1 MSQNTIKLQQESF
14 FILNDAATTRRKI
27 VRQDRWETEPLQC
40 YISSNEFV
48 LEVTNLSAF
57 GCACIVNES
66 QFSHLKSHIENATGI
81 IFKIIYT
88 NIETQTVSLK
98 PVRFSKTEPDSYS
111 VGFET
116 INESINVDRCQ
127 AINEANNIISTQQS
141 DLTKMQSIPFEFRT
155 VVFDLQHWF
164 TSLKNQIDDLE
175 KKSPMDNAKTSDEY
189 RLTIAEVISEYLGK
203 YLPSVYQKIPPQL
216 QELKKTEKD
225 LCVSFIREQL
235 GPFVYGAPFA
245 SRAFYKPRGYAGD
258 YEMMNH
264 LYRSEMVGR
273 TLFDQCMHKYFI
285 EEPAA
290 NAVKNRGEY
299 LHQKIRELVRI
310 TPKEKT
316 LKIMSIASG
325 PAMEVQLFV
334 ERNPE
339 FYGRQI
345 EFTCIDQDEESL
357 KHAQKQLLSLD
368 RQKKSGFKFKFSNL
382 AIKNIIAQ
390 GLPEKDFDLIYS
402 AGLFDYFTDPVAVLA
417 AKQMFAG
424 VKTGG
429 QVIIGNYSKDNPTA
443 ALMEIVLDWI
453 LIYRSKNDM
462 ANLFSSIGKNLEIE
476 QEPLKINLFAN
487 IYK

>member
-1 MSQNTIKLQQESF
+1 MSENTIKLQQESF
-14 FILNDAATTRRKI
+14 FILNDATASRRKI
-27 VRQDRWETEPLQC
+27 VRQDRWQTEPLQC
-40 YISSNEFV
+40 FISSKDLV
-48 LEVTNLSAF
+48 LEVTNLSTF
-57 GCACIVNES
+57 GCACMVNQT
-66 QFSHLKSHIENATGI
+66 QFAQLKSLIDNATGI
-81 IFKIIYT
+81 VFKIIYT
-88 NIETQTVSLK
+88 NIETQTVFLK
-98 PVRFSKTEPDSYS
+98 PVRFSKMEPDFYS

-127 AINEANNIISTQQS
+127 AINEANNVISIQQS
-141 DLTKMQSIPFEFRT
+141 NLLKMQSIPFAFRT
-155 VVFDLQHWF
+155 IVFDLHYWF
-164 TSLKNQIDDLE
+164 VSLKNQIDDLE
-175 KKSPMDNAKTSDEY
+175 KKSPVDNAKTSDEY
-189 RLTIAEVISEYLGK
+189 RFTIAEVISEYLGK
-203 YLPSVYQKIPPQL
+203 YLPGIYQKIPAQL
-216 QELKKTEKD
+216 QALQKTEKD
-225 LCVSFIREQL
+225 LCVSFLREQL

-264 LYRSEMVGR
+264 LYRNEMVGR

-299 LHQKIRELVRI
+299 LHQKIKNLVRV

-334 ERNPE
+334 KQNPE

-357 KHAQKQLLSLD
+357 KHAQRQLLSLD
-368 RQKKSGFKFKFSNL
+368 RQKKSGYKFKFSNM

-390 GLPEKDFDLIYS
+390 GLPENDFDLIYS
-402 AGLFDYFTDPVAVLA
+402 AGLFDYFTDPVALLA

-429 QVIIGNYSKDNPTA
+429 QVVIGNYSKENPTA

-462 ANLFSSIGKNLEIE
+462 INLFSSIGKNLEIE
-476 QEPLKINLFAN
+476 QEPLSINLFAN

>member
-14 FILNDAATTRRKI
+14 FVLNDASTSRRKI

-40 YISSNEFV
+40 YISSNDLV
-48 LEVTNLSAF
+48 IEVSNLSTF
-57 GCACIVNES
+57 GCACMVNET
-66 QFSHLKSHIENATGI
+66 QFSFLKNHLENATGI
-81 IFKIIYT
+81 VFKIIYT
-88 NIETQTVSLK
+88 NIETQTLTLK
-98 PVRFSKTEPDSYS
+98 PVRFSKVDSDLYS

-116 INESINVDRCQ
+116 INESINVERCQ
-127 AINEANNIISTQQS
+127 AINEANGIIATQQS
-141 DLTKMQSIPFEFRT
+141 ALLKMQSIPFAFRT
-155 VVFDLQHWF
+155 IVFDLRHWF
-164 TSLKNQIDDLE
+164 TSLKNQIDELE

-189 RLTIAEVISEYLGK
+189 RLIIAEVVSEYLSK
-203 YLPSVYQKIPPQL
+203 FLPSVYQKIPAQL
-216 QELKKTEKD
+216 QALTKPEKD
-225 LCVSFIREQL
+225 MCVSFIREQL

-299 LHQKIRELVRI
+299 LHQKIKELVSK

-368 RQKKSGFKFKFSNL
+368 RQKRSGFRFKFSNM

-390 GLPEKDFDLIYS
+390 GLPENDFDLIYS
-402 AGLFDYFTDPVAVLA
+402 AGLFDYFTDPVALLA
-417 AKQMFAG
+417 AKQMYAG

-429 QVIIGNYSKDNPTA
+429 QVIIGNYSKDNPTT

-453 LIYRSKNDM
+453 LIYRSKDDM
-462 ANLFSSIGKNLEIE
+462 ANLFSSIHKNLEIE
-476 QEPLKINLFAN
+476 HEPLKINLFAN